1 MEKETEIREEK
12 IDRQTSYSVSAK
24 DPHYLH
30 LKYLFRDLRN
40 SIDSYAR
47 GRLIDIGCGNKP
59 YKPLMQN
66 VTEYIGCDIVQSSL
80 ETVDVLCEANKI
92 PLPSESFDT
101 AFSTQT
107 IEHVADHKGLV
118 TESFRLLKKG
128 GYFIVSGPMYWPLHE
143 EPYDFFRFTRHGFKY
158 LLEQAGYTDIQII
171 SNGGRWALCGQVIM
185 QTFRP
190 HRFIRYPVNKFFAW
204 MDKKY
209 WNEVNTMNY
218 VVIGRKPL

>member
-1 MEKETEIREEK
+1 MRQDK
-12 IDRQTSYSVSAK
+12 IDRQSTFRVKAK
-24 DPHYLH
+24 DPNYLH
-30 LKYLFRDLRN
+30 LTSLVQDLTA
-40 SIDSYAR
+40 SIDKYAK

-59 YKPLMQN
+59 YQSLMKN

-80 ETVDVLCEANKI
+80 ERVDVLCEANKI

-118 TESFRLLKKG
+118 AESFRLLKKG
-128 GYFIVSGPMYWPLHE
+128 GHFIVSGPMYWPLHE

-158 LLEQAGYTDIQII
+158 LLEEAGYTNIEIL
-171 SNGGRWALCGQVIM
+171 SNGGRWALTGQVII
-185 QTFRP
+185 QNFKP
-190 HRFIRYPVNKFFAW
+190 HRFVRYPLNKFFAW

-209 WNEVNTMNY
+209 RNDVNTMNY
-218 VVIGRKPL
+218 VVIGYKP

>member
-1 MEKETEIREEK
+1 MREEK
-12 IDRQTSYSVSAK
+12 IDRQSSYKISAK
-24 DPHYLH
+24 NPHYLH
-30 LKYLFRDLRN
+30 LKYLVEDLKS
-40 SIDSYAR
+40 SIEKYAK

-59 YKPLMQN
+59 YKDLMKN
-66 VTEYIGCDIVQSSL
+66 VTDYVGCDIVQSNL
-80 ETVDVLCEANKI
+80 ECVDVLCEANNI

-118 TESFRLLKKG
+118 RESFRLLKKG

-143 EPYDFFRFTRHGFKY
+143 EPYDFFRFTKHGFKY
-158 LLEQAGYTDIQII
+158 ILEESGYTDIEIMA
-171 SNGGRWALCGQVIM
+171 NGGRWALCGQVFL
-185 QTFRP
+185 QNFKL

-209 WNEVNTMNY
+209 RNEYNTMNY
-218 VVIGRKPL
+218 VVIGHKR